1 MSGAQE
7 GQSMEEPRTH
17 SSPRNRAPTPLGE
30 YTDGD
35 AESPRPTRE
44 GPVRGTGSDGHR
56 ALSHA
61 RAIIA
66 LLFGPPAQRTFDV
79 RYWTGVVEPALIASP
94 FTLCVNRPG
103 ALRRMLLPPSELS
116 IVEAYLSGDVDIE
129 GDLEAAMWVGD
140 AIGAR
145 LRSARRV
152 AALLRHLLAL
162 PAREPA
168 PDVHSARAARV
179 VAPVGKR
186 HELSRDKA
194 AIQYHYDVGNDFY
207 ALWLDERMV
216 YSCAYYHTPSD
227 TLEEAQRAK
236 LDLVCRKLRLRPG
249 ERFLDVGCGW
259 GALIMHAAQHYGVTA
274 LGITLSEAQASLARQ
289 RITAAGVGGP
299 CRGGG
304 PGPRGAPPPQGVEQ
318 NARAR
323 KCGGV

>member
-140 AIGAR
+140 PIGPR
-145 LRSARRV
+145 PRSARRA
-152 AALLRHLLAL
+152 AALVRHLVAL
-162 PAREPA
+162 PPPGPA
-168 PDVHSARAARV
+168 PDVHSGPPRALGRPA
-179 VAPVGKR
+179 
-186 HELSRDKA
+186 
-194 AIQYHYDVGNDFY
+194 
-207 ALWLDERMV
+207 
-216 YSCAYYHTPSD
+216 
-227 TLEEAQRAK
+227 AQR
-236 LDLVCRKLRLRPG
+236 
-249 ERFLDVGCGW
+249 
-259 GALIMHAAQHYGVTA
+259 HAV
-274 LGITLSEAQASLARQ
+274 S
-289 RITAAGVGGP
+289 
-299 CRGGG
+299 RG
-304 PGPRGAPPPQGVEQ
+304 
-318 NARAR
+318 
-323 KCGGV
+323 